1 MRSCNIKDI
10 KFSISGLKNILDKIY
25 SQIDMTEGMISDL
38 ENISIEI
45 IQALLRKCLLLLIKI
60 LTQLILSC

>member
-1 MRSCNIKDI
+1 MLSCNIKDI

-38 ENISIEI
+38 ENISIESFQNKI
-45 IQALLRKCLLLLIKI
+45 HRGLNKI
-60 LTQLILSC
+60 LNG

>member
-1 MRSCNIKDI
+1 MLSCNIKDI

-38 ENISIEI
+38 ENISVEPFQNKIHRG
-45 IQALLRKCLLLLIKI
+45 LNKI
-60 LTQLILSC
+60 LNG

>member
-10 KFSISGLKNILDKIY
+10 KFSISGLKNILGKIY

-38 ENISIEI
+38 ENISVEPFQNKIHRG
-45 IQALLRKCLLLLIKI
+45 LNKI
-60 LTQLILSC
+60 LNG